1 MAHIQRLSL
10 LLCRFFYTN
19 NGLFPTHRHIMMPR
33 RLYWLNWLSAFFA
46 ASLIFAAPALA
57 ESPRPTLAHAKAALT
72 TAHLLSH
79 YHYQAPPLDDELSAQ
94 IFDRYLK
101 ALDPAHLFFLQ
112 SDINDFSWARTK
124 IDDAILQGKLE
135 IPFLIFERYTVRV
148 KKMQGIIQGL
158 LSGNFNFTTNESFEP
173 DRSEVP
179 WAASDNELREVWR
192 KRIKNDWLRLRL
204 AGNDDN
210 SIRRTL
216 LKRYGHALNRSIKL
230 SSDDVFQVFMNA
242 WANALEPH
250 TNYLGPRAAE
260 DFAISMK
267 LSLVGIGALL
277 QERDDYVI
285 VRELIPG
292 GPALRSGKVNPGDR
306 IVGVA
311 QSEKAP
317 FVDVTGWRV
326 DEVVPLIRGKHNSI
340 VVLDILPADAMP
352 DAAHRRV
359 TLVRDTIRLEN
370 QAASGSI
377 HEIRDNETLRKV
389 GIIKLPSFYQDTEAR
404 RKSPT
409 QFLSATRDVSRIIA
423 EFKRDKIDALLID
436 LRNNAGGSLDEAIS
450 LTGLFIDSGPVVIQQ
465 DARGQTRVERIPTPG
480 RAWEGP
486 LGVLINRA
494 SASASEIFAA
504 AIQDYGRGI
513 VIGEDSFGKGTV
525 QTLID
530 LDELEHA
537 SQRRYGEVKMT
548 IAQFF
553 RVSGGTTQLRGVTPD
568 IALPS
573 LIDPKSFGESAY
585 DNALPWT
592 RISPVEFRS
601 AGNIASLLPTL
612 ALRHEQRVA
621 QDKDFLQL
629 KEKVVELKTWR
640 SQKTISLKESTR
652 RAERD
657 RLEARAKAH
666 GKKSIELPDGEDI
679 VDGEVGDD
687 GLLANERSLSNQL
700 AAEKA
705 RKAARDV
712 LLVESANIIGDMVS
726 ILRASPSSEIV
737 QREKAQKP

>member
-1 MAHIQRLSL
+1 
-10 LLCRFFYTN
+10 
-19 NGLFPTHRHIMMPR
+19 MMPR
-33 RLYWLNWLSAFFA
+33 RLYWLNWLSAFIALA
-46 ASLIFAAPALA
+46 ASLFFAVPALA
-57 ESPRPTLAHAKAALT
+57 ESPRPTQAHAKAAIAT
-72 TAHLLSH
+72 VQLLSH
-79 YHYQAPPLDDELSAQ
+79 YHYQAPPLDDALSAQ

-101 ALDPAHLFFLQ
+101 ALDPARLFFLQ
-112 SDINDFSWARTK
+112 SDINDFSRVRTTL
-124 IDDAILQGKLE
+124 DDAILEGKLE
-135 IPFLIFERYTVRV
+135 APFLMFERYTKRV
-148 KKMQGIIQGL
+148 KKIQGIIQEL
-158 LSGNFNFTTNESFEP
+158 LGGNFNFTVDESFEP
-173 DRSEVP
+173 DRSEAP
-179 WAASDNELREVWR
+179 WAASDSELREIWR

-216 LKRYGHALNRSIKL
+216 LKRYGHALNRSAKL

-242 WANALEPH
+242 WAGALEPH

-267 LSLVGIGALL
+267 LSLVGIGAVL
-277 QERDDYVI
+277 QEHDDYVI

-292 GPALRSGKVNPGDR
+292 GPALRSGKVNAGDR

-311 QSEKAP
+311 QGEKAP
-317 FVDVTGWRV
+317 MVDVTGWRT
-326 DEVVPLIRGKHNSI
+326 DEVVPLIRGKQNSI
-340 VVLDILPADAMP
+340 VVLDILPAEATP
-352 DAAHRRV
+352 DGAHRRV
-359 TLVRDTIRLEN
+359 ALVRDTVRLEN

-377 HEIRDNETLRKV
+377 REIRDNGQLRKI
-389 GIIKLPSFYQDTEAR
+389 GIIKLPSFYQDTDAR
-404 RKSPT
+404 RKSPA
-409 QFLSATRDVSRIIA
+409 QFRSATLDVTRIIG

-465 DARGQTRVERIPTPG
+465 NARGQTRVERISMSG
-480 RAWEGP
+480 MAWDGP

-530 LDELEHA
+530 LDELEPA
-537 SQRRYGEVKMT
+537 PQRRYGELKMT

-553 RVSGGTTQLRGVTPD
+553 RISGSTTQLRGVTPD

-592 RISPVEFRS
+592 RINSVEFRS
-601 AGNIASLLPTL
+601 AGNVSSLLPTL
-612 ALRHEQRVA
+612 SLRHEQRVA
-621 QDKDFLQL
+621 QDKDFLQF
-629 KEKVVELKTWR
+629 KEKVVELKTVR
-640 SQKTISLKESTR
+640 EQKIVSLKESTR

-657 RLEARAKAH
+657 RLEARAKAR
-666 GKKSIELPDGEDI
+666 GKGGNIELPDGEEP
-679 VDGEVGDD
+679 DGEVGDD
-687 GLLANERSLSNQL
+687 GLLSSERSLSNEL

-712 LLVESANIIGDMVS
+712 LLAESTNILGDMVN
-726 ILRASPSSEIV
+726 ILRAKSSSEIV
-737 QREKAQKP
+737 QREKTRKP